1 MQQLIQ
7 PDRRTGVSSP
17 SSLESSPPSPAT
29 SAPSGADD
37 PNLQLIQRLR
47 HSGIPVVAVFLG
59 GRGRVITPE
68 LQASNAFVVA
78 WLPGSEGGG
87 IADVLFRN
95 NKGAVNYDF
104 TGRLSYAWPSGGQQS
119 ASSASDVTA
128 PLFPYG
134 YGLSYCNRHCDAPL
148 SRQPWQTQQ
157 SSTSQNTPA
166 SR

>member
-1 MQQLIQ
+1 
-7 PDRRTGVSSP
+7 
-17 SSLESSPPSPAT
+17 
-29 SAPSGADD
+29 
-37 PNLQLIQRLR
+37 
-47 HSGIPVVAVFLG
+47 
-59 GRGRVITPE
+59 
-68 LQASNAFVVA
+68 VVA

-87 IADVLFRN
+87 VADVLFRN
-95 NKGAVNYDF
+95 NKGAVNFDF
-104 TGRLSYAWPSGGQQS
+104 TGRLSYVWPTGGAPEGVLAS
-119 ASSASDVTA
+119 AG